1 MAVIAKPKKRMASI
15 FQRTEEMSPGSRISA
30 ARYNLIIGSV
40 LCWGFLVNWL
50 MVKFIPY
57 ESVASI
63 HWLTFLIS
71 YFVSCLVGIL
81 LITRSRIPIVSF
93 IGYNLVVVP
102 FGLIINRVVHRYD
115 PLVVLDAIR
124 VTGLVTLVMMVLGSL
139 LPVFFKKIK
148 AALAIALLGVIA
160 IELIEVYVF
169 QIHHGFI
176 DWIIVVIFCG
186 YIGYD
191 WARANSI
198 PKTTDN
204 AVDCAAALYIDI
216 INLFLRMLRIIGR
229 RR

>member
-1 MAVIAKPKKRMASI
+1 MAVFGKPKKKMASV
-15 FQRTEEMSPGSRISA
+15 FTRTEETSSGLRISA
-30 ARYNLIIGSV
+30 AKYNLVIGSV

-57 ESVASI
+57 EAVTSI
-63 HWLTFLIS
+63 HWLTFLIG
-71 YFVSCLVGIL
+71 YFVCCLVGIL
-81 LITRSRIPIVSF
+81 LITRSQIPIVSF

-102 FGLIINRVVHRYD
+102 FGLVMNRAVHRYN
-115 PLVVLDAIR
+115 PLLVLEAIR
-124 VTGLVTLVMMVLGSL
+124 VTGLVTLVMMTLGSL

-169 QIHHGFI
+169 HIHHGFI

-198 PKTTDN
+198 PKTMDN
-204 AVDCAAALYIDI
+204 AVDCAAALYIDVV
-216 INLFLRMLRIIGR
+216 NLFLRTLRIKGR
-229 RR
+229 RH